1 MLKIHYCFFTGYPY
15 HGNPTQAP
23 QPSQNDV
30 NVDYY
35 DYYNYEY
42 ETEAPGA
49 LSKSDVL
56 ISPHP
61 FLVSVQRWLKGLDLQ
76 TARFD
81 LGLFTGNTVV
91 SLQYFSETIVGSENH
106 MKFKIQIVNANVILH

>member
-1 MLKIHYCFFTGYPY
+1 MKNCYKWSKHLLFFIGYLY
-15 HGNPTQAP
+15 QDNLTQAP
-23 QPSQNDV
+23 LPIQNDV
-30 NVDYY
+30 NVDYSG
-35 DYYNYEY
+35 YYNYEY
-42 ETEAPGA
+42 ETEARSA

-91 SLQYFSETIVGSENH
+91 SL
-106 MKFKIQIVNANVILH
+106 K

>member
-1 MLKIHYCFFTGYPY
+1 MLKMHYCFFTGYPY

-23 QPSQNDV
+23 QPSQSQNDV

-42 ETEAPGA
+42 ETEAPVA
-49 LSKSDVL
+49 YSKSDVL

-91 SLQYFSETIVGSENH
+91 SLKYFSDIVVASENH
-106 MKFKIQIVNANVILH
+106 NIQIVNANVILH

>member
-1 MLKIHYCFFTGYPY
+1 MKRCQKLCSKCITVTGYPY

-23 QPSQNDV
+23 QPSQNQNDV

-81 LGLFTGNTVV
+81 LGLFSGNTVV
-91 SLQYFSETIVGSENH
+91 SLTYFCSEIN
-106 MKFKIQIVNANVILH
+106 FAI